1 MPGSL
6 AERHDAHQRPGLDEH
21 RGAGQATSRRGSR
34 ARARGRRPA
43 SRAPR
48 GGRDIRNFLA
58 HAKPI
63 RAHFG
68 NKRALDI
75 KVRDAEAYA
84 LLRREAGLTDGTIN
98 RELGVLSSSLRLA
111 HRRGLLPS
119 APPIRRLP
127 GDNVR
132 QGWFARPEVEAV
144 IANLPAVLGDVV
156 RFGYI
161 TGWRYGE
168 IVSLTWADVDLD
180 AKEIRLRPEES
191 KNGHPRTI

>member
-1 MPGSL
+1 
-6 AERHDAHQRPGLDEH
+6 
-21 RGAGQATSRRGSR
+21 
-34 ARARGRRPA
+34 
-43 SRAPR
+43 
-48 GGRDIRNFLA
+48 
-58 HAKPI
+58 
-63 RAHFG
+63 
-68 NKRALDI
+68 
-75 KVRDAEAYA
+75 
-84 LLRREAGLTDGTIN
+84 
-98 RELGVLSSSLRLA
+98 
-111 HRRGLLPS
+111 
-119 APPIRRLP
+119 
-127 GDNVR
+127 VR